1 MNVPV
6 PAQTSLGDVTA
17 YLDGLLRHADTVI
30 GVRDAHDGRFL
41 LVNRAFEELVG
52 RPSAQIL
59 GRTAHDV
66 FPADVAE
73 DYRTQDLRVIQT
85 GEVQTS
91 HQRLLGADGTEHTFV
106 TQKFPL
112 LDGDGGVY
120 AVGVIATEVTEL
132 EQVRASLA
140 ESEQRYRALVELSP
154 FAIVVH
160 VRGRFRYAN
169 AAAVRLLGARDEA
182 DLIERPVLDLIP
194 ESDRQEAASMIASI
208 LAGQSEIAGRREAL
222 RLDGRRIIVEI
233 TATAVPWAGETAV
246 QMEVRDVTDETRSRE
261 LLARAH
267 QESVE
272 AAARLRLLHTV
283 ATAANDALTLDE
295 AAGPVLR
302 AACEHFGFAG
312 AVLRP
317 RVLAGGRSF
326 PSAAVHHVS
335 AGPLQERLGSVL
347 AAAGPVGPIPV
358 GVAGAA
364 GRVTD
369 VDGAGVSEVDPAA
382 AEPWEAALGAA
393 GVRSVHAVPIVLH
406 DTVAALCEFLDATGV
421 GGTGDRQ
428 GTLRLVAHE
437 LSRVLERQLALEE
450 RAAHEARFRTMFLS
464 SPVAMALSDNHGHFV
479 SVNPAFS
486 RMLGLPEEQIV
497 GRSSDVFTH
506 PEDVAG
512 NARISATL
520 NHTAGQVYRV
530 EKRYV
535 HSSGRV
541 VWGLL
546 SVTRVTFPD
555 GQPYTLAQVE
565 DITDRRKAEADLHR
579 QARHDALTGLA
590 NRATLA
596 RGLTALA
603 ESADAVAVLFV
614 DLDGFKLVNDTHGHS
629 AGDAVLQEVARRL
642 SSSARAG
649 DLVARFGGDEFVV
662 VCAGIATQ
670 RDAMRVAA
678 EVEEALTEPIHWGPV
693 TLEVTASVGI
703 ALSSPREGDGD
714 LDAEELI
721 RRADAAMY
729 LAKRRGKDRA
739 DVYDDSLHATSQ
751 SRTRTAAALRRGL
764 AGHGLRVH
772 FQPIVDLGLGEVVS
786 AEALV
791 KLIDEDGTLIRT
803 AELVEVAEETGLI
816 LQLGAWVLRQA
827 CTEVAQLRRDTGWA
841 MSVTVNLSAR
851 QASSPDLAADVLTV
865 LAETGLDPDGLS
877 LELTESALL
886 DFTDDTLAQLHTLR
900 DHGIGIGIDDFGT
913 GYSSLTYLRHFP
925 VNFVKVDRGFVQ
937 GLPESERD
945 VVIVRTINTLA
956 RELGLACVVE
966 GVETAEQLQA
976 VRELG
981 GRFAQ
986 GYLFSRPVPL
996 ADLRELV
1003 VRGVTVPPPD

>member
-6 PAQTSLGDVTA
+6 PTRLGDVTA
-17 YLDGLLRHADTVI
+17 YLDGLLRHTDTVI
-30 GVRDAHDGRFL
+30 SVRDARDGRFL

-52 RPSAQIL
+52 QPSGEVL
-59 GRTAHDV
+59 GRTPHEV

-73 DYRTQDLRVIQT
+73 GYRVEDLRVVET
-85 GEVQTS
+85 REVQTS
-91 HQRLLGADGTEHTFV
+91 HQRFTDPDGAEHAFV
-106 TQKFPL
+106 THKFPL
-112 LDGDGGVY
+112 LDGEGQVY
-120 AVGVIATEVTEL
+120 AVGIIATEVTEL
-132 EQVRASLA
+132 ARVRASLA
-140 ESEQRYRALVELSP
+140 ESEERYRALVEHSP

-160 VRGRFRYAN
+160 VRGHFRYAN

-182 DLIERPVLDLIP
+182 DLIGRPVLELIP
-194 ESDRQEAASMIASI
+194 EADRQEAASMIASI
-208 LAGQSEIAGRREAL
+208 LAGRSEIAGRREAV
-222 RLDGRRIIVEI
+222 RRDGGRIIVEI
-233 TATAVPWAGETAV
+233 TATAVPWEGETAV

-295 AAGPVLR
+295 ATGAVLQ

-312 AVLRP
+312 AVVRP
-317 RVLAGGRSF
+317 RALDGGRSF
-326 PSAAVHHVS
+326 PSAPVHHVADGPLRERLTTAMAM
-335 AGPLQERLGSVL
+335 AGPL
-347 AAAGPVGPIPV
+347 GPTPFGVVGT
-358 GVAGAA
+358 A

-369 VDGAGVSEVDPAA
+369 LDGTGVSEVDPAA
-382 AEPWEAALGAA
+382 AEPWEAALAAA
-393 GVRSVHAVPIVLH
+393 GVRAVHAVPIVLH
-406 DTVAALCEFLDATGV
+406 DTVAALCEFLDGSGV
-421 GGTGDRQ
+421 GGAGDRQ

-464 SPVAMALSDNHGHFV
+464 SPVAMALSDSHGHFV

-486 RMLGLPEEQIV
+486 RMLGLPEEQVV

-506 PEDVAG
+506 PDDVAG

-520 NHTAGQVYRV
+520 DHTTGQVYRV
-530 EKRYV
+530 EKRYL

-596 RGLTALA
+596 RGLGALA
-603 ESADAVAVLFV
+603 ESSEALAVLFV

-629 AGDAVLQEVARRL
+629 AGDAVLQEVAHRL
-642 SSSARAG
+642 SSSVRAG

-662 VCAGIATQ
+662 VSCGIATRQ
-670 RDAMRVAA
+670 EAMQVAA
-678 EVEEALTEPIHWGPV
+678 EVEQALAGPIHWGPV

-703 ALSSPREGDGD
+703 ALSSPHGGGRV

-764 AGHGLRVH
+764 AGQGLRVH
-772 FQPIVDLGLGEVVS
+772 FQPIVDLDLGEVVS

-803 AELVEVAEETGLI
+803 SELVDVAEETGLI
-816 LQLGAWVLRQA
+816 MQLGAWVLRQA

-851 QASSPDLAADVLTV
+851 QAAQPDLAASVLAV

-886 DFTDDTLAQLHTLR
+886 DFNDATLTQLNTLR
-900 DHGIGIGIDDFGT
+900 EHRVGIGIDDFGT

-925 VNFVKVDRGFVQ
+925 VNFVKVDRGFVR

-945 VVIVRTINTLA
+945 LVIVRTVNTLA

-966 GVETAEQLQA
+966 GVETPEQLQA
-976 VRELG
+976 VRGLG

-996 ADLRELV
+996 AALRDLV
-1003 VRGVTVPPPD
+1003 VRGVSVPPPA